1 MPLPLTVSCS
11 RKIQIGLPFWYRLTW
26 LVPDK
31 AVEWVCVCVCEYW
44 LLCDQGGIDTLG
56 SQSVILYHQDF

>member
-31 AVEWVCVCVCEYW
+31 AVEWVCVCVCVCVSIGY
-44 LLCDQGGIDTLG
+44 
-56 SQSVILYHQDF
+56 SVIKEVLIHLGVNL